1 MFHVE
6 HFASLS
12 PAPLWKGFLFLLGD
26 DILQAES
33 QDKEVAHEYPHWYP
47 LARARVLLLSSL
59 ACYWLT
65 IFPGALIYVNRTVGE
80 NGTIEVSTDPVR
92 SVLFQLALVFAVL
105 LAGGLWAFRS
115 MTRREIA
122 ASAALLILPMLAIV
136 LTQLFLPAFPLEVSL
151 FLSRFYS
158 WTGNLAS
165 LLMQLSL
172 PLPAATILAQFAPLL
187 FIPFGRRTA

>member
-1 MFHVE
+1 MNIRVGT
-6 HFASLS
+6 
-12 PAPLWKGFLFLLGD
+12 LW
-26 DILQAES
+26 
-33 QDKEVAHEYPHWYP
+33 
-47 LARARVLLLSSL
+47 RVPVFCLLSSL

-92 SVLFQLALVFAVL
+92 SVLFLSVL

-136 LTQLFLPAFPLEVSL
+136 LGQLFLPAFPLKVSL
-151 FLSRFYS
+151 FLSRFYC

-187 FIPFGRRTA
+187 FILFGRRTA

>member
-1 MFHVE
+1 M
-6 HFASLS
+6 
-12 PAPLWKGFLFLLGD
+12 
-26 DILQAES
+26 
-33 QDKEVAHEYPHWYP
+33 
-47 LARARVLLLSSL
+47 
-59 ACYWLT
+59 
-65 IFPGALIYVNRTVGE
+65 NRTVGE

-92 SVLFQLALVFAVL
+92 SVLFQAVLILAVL

-136 LTQLFLPAFPLEVSL
+136 LAQLFLPAFPLKVSL
-151 FLSRFYS
+151 FLSRFYC

-172 PLPAATILAQFAPLL
+172 PLPAATILSQFAPLL
-187 FIPFGRRTA
+187 FIPFGRRAA

>member
-1 MFHVE
+1 MNIRVGT
-6 HFASLS
+6 
-12 PAPLWKGFLFLLGD
+12 LW
-26 DILQAES
+26 
-33 QDKEVAHEYPHWYP
+33 
-47 LARARVLLLSSL
+47 RVPVFCLLSSL

-80 NGTIEVSTDPVR
+80 NDTIEVSTDPVR
-92 SVLFQLALVFAVL
+92 LVLFQVVLILAVL

-136 LTQLFLPAFPLEVSL
+136 LAQLFLPAFPLEVSL
-151 FLSRFYS
+151 FLSRFYC

-172 PLPAATILAQFAPLL
+172 PLPASTILAQFAPLL
-187 FIPFGRRTA
+187 FVPFGRRAA

>member
-1 MFHVE
+1 M
-6 HFASLS
+6 
-12 PAPLWKGFLFLLGD
+12 
-26 DILQAES
+26 
-33 QDKEVAHEYPHWYP
+33 
-47 LARARVLLLSSL
+47 
-59 ACYWLT
+59 LT

-92 SVLFQLALVFAVL
+92 SVLFQAVLILAVL

-136 LTQLFLPAFPLEVSL
+136 LAQLFLPAFPLKVSL
-151 FLSRFYS
+151 FLSRFYC

>member
-1 MFHVE
+1 MNIRIGTLWRV
-6 HFASLS
+6 
-12 PAPLWKGFLFLLGD
+12 PLFC
-26 DILQAES
+26 
-33 QDKEVAHEYPHWYP
+33 
-47 LARARVLLLSSL
+47 LLSSL

-65 IFPGALIYVNRTVGE
+65 IFPGALIYVNRTVGV

-136 LTQLFLPAFPLEVSL
+136 LAQLFLPAFPLEVSL

-158 WTGNLAS
+158 WTGNFSS

-187 FIPFGRRTA
+187 FILFGRRTA